1 MFNMY
6 IKHNHN
12 YYYNYA
18 LCMCFLVYP
27 ILTNPNC
34 KFITIINECYLG
46 VTSYVQ
52 CYIITTYGN
61 YRLKRF

>member
-1 MFNMY
+1 MY
-6 IKHNHN
+6 IKHNYN

-27 ILTNPNC
+27 ILTHPNC
-34 KFITIINECYLG
+34 KFITIINKGYLG

-52 CYIITTYGN
+52 CYIITTYRN
-61 YRLKRF
+61 YRLKLF